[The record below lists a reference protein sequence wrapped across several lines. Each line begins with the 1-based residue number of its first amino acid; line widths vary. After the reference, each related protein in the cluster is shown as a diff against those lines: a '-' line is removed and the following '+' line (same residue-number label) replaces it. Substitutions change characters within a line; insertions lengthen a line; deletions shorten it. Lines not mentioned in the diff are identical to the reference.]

1 MESWHKSE
9 GFSFISQQNN
19 VENEREIVMKK
30 DKFNITGMSC
40 SACSAAVERNIKK
53 MEGISFVEVNLLANN
68 MQVEYDESKVNAED
82 MIAKIEKIGYG
93 ASLFVPEVKQDSKK
107 ATQTAL
113 QQQKDTQAA
122 EQKEMK
128 IRLWGSVLFMIPLM
142 YLSMGHMVNAPMPEF
157 LDGVQN
163 GVAFTL
169 SQFLLTLP
177 IVLLNKK
184 YFTGGFKGL
193 INKAPNMDSLV
204 ALGSTAALV
213 YGIFALYRISY
224 AVGNSQLEVAH
235 HYLHDLYFES
245 AAMILTL
252 ITVGKSLESI
262 SKGKTK
268 AAMEALMNLSPK
280 TAVLLDNGVE
290 KEVRL
295 EEVRVGDILAVKPGS
310 RVPVDGVVL
319 SGMSAVDESA
329 LTGESIPVE
338 KHVGDTVTGATL
350 NTGGYFTMQVT
361 KIGEDTALAKIIAL
375 VEEAGTSKA
384 PIAKLADK
392 ISGVFVPIVI
402 GLSILTLAGWLV
414 AGQSFEF
421 ALVRAIS
428 VLIISCPCA
437 LGLATPVAIMV
448 GTGVGAKHGILYK
461 NAEALENL
469 CHVEVMALDK
479 TGTITEGK
487 PVVTDMKAMAMGEND
502 LLAIAAA
509 LEAKSEHPIAIA
521 IIEKANE
528 MGVKTRNAEEF
539 QALSGLGIKAK
550 IDGKIYYAGNERL
563 MSRQGLTAESEKW
576 QTGKESAQAFAK
588 EGKTP
593 LYFADEQGLI
603 GMIAV
608 ADLPKESSRSAING
622 LQSEGIEVVMLTGD
636 NKETAEAIKAMVGV
650 NSVIAEVLPHEK
662 DDEVK
667 RLIAG
672 GKKTAMIGDGINDAP
687 ALARADVGIAIGAG
701 TDVALESADIVL
713 MKSDLYDA
721 YVAYELSAATL
732 RNIKMN
738 LFWAFFYNVIGI
750 PIAAGL
756 LYPINGIVLSPM
768 IGAAAMS
775 FSSVFV
781 VTNALRLNGFRVK
794 KG

>member
-1 MESWHKSE
+1 
-9 GFSFISQQNN
+9 
-19 VENEREIVMKK
+19 MKK

-53 MEGISFVEVNLLANN
+53 MEGVSFCEVNLLANN
-68 MQVEYDESKVNAED
+68 MQVEYDEAVVSAEE
-82 MIAKIEKIGYG
+82 MVAKIEKIGYG
-93 ASLFVPEVKQDSKK
+93 ASLDMPEEKK
-107 ATQTAL
+107 RGKKVAKTAL
-113 QQQKDTQAA
+113 QEQKDIQVA

-128 IRLWGSVLFMIPLM
+128 TRLWGSVLCMIPLM
-142 YLSMGHMVNAPMPEF
+142 YLSMGHMVNAPMPAF

-163 GVAFTL
+163 GAAFTF

-184 YFTGGFKGL
+184 YFVGGFKGL

-204 ALGSTAALV
+204 ALGSSAALI
-213 YGIFALYRISY
+213 YGIFAFYRISH
-224 AVGNSQLEVAH
+224 AIGNGQLEVAH

-280 TAVLLDNGVE
+280 TAILLVNGEE
-290 KEVRL
+290 KEILL
-295 EEVRVGDILAVKPGS
+295 EEVKIGDTLAVKPGS
-310 RVPVDGVVL
+310 RVPLDGVVL

-338 KHVGDTVTGATL
+338 KHAGDAVTGATL
-350 NTGGYFTMQVT
+350 NTSGYFTMQVT
-361 KIGEDTALAKIIAL
+361 KTGEDTALAKIIAL

-384 PIAKLADK
+384 PIAKLADQ
-392 ISGVFVPIVI
+392 ISGVFVPIVMGI
-402 GLSILTLAGWLV
+402 ALVTLIGWLM
-414 AGQSFEF
+414 AGQTFEF

-469 CHVEVMALDK
+469 CHIQVMAVDK

-487 PVVTDMKAMAMGEND
+487 PVVTDVKAFQMDEQN

-509 LEAKSEHPIAIA
+509 LEAKSEHPIALA
-521 IIEKANE
+521 IIDKAKASGI
-528 MGVKTRNAEEF
+528 MALNAEEF
-539 QALSGLGIKAK
+539 QALSGLGIQAK
-550 IDGKIYYAGNERL
+550 IEGKTYFAGNQRL
-563 MSRQGLTAESEKW
+563 MTEQGLAGENEKW
-576 QTGKESAQAFAK
+576 QSSKEFALNYAK
-588 EGKTP
+588 AGKTP

-608 ADLPKESSRSAING
+608 ADLPKESSKPAIAG
-622 LQSEGIEVVMLTGD
+622 LQAEGIEVVMLTGD
-636 NKETAEAIKAMVGV
+636 NKETAAAVKNMVGV
-650 NSVIAEVLPHEK
+650 DQVIAEVLPQDK
-662 DDEVK
+662 DSEVK
-667 RLIAG
+667 NLMAG

-750 PIAAGL
+750 PVAAGL
-756 LYPINGIVLSPM
+756 LYPINGLVLSPM

-781 VTNALRLNGFRVK
+781 VTNALRLNGFKVK
-794 KG
+794 GK

>member
-1 MESWHKSE
+1 
-9 GFSFISQQNN
+9 
-19 VENEREIVMKK
+19 MKK
-30 DKFNITGMSC
+30 DKFDITGMSC
-40 SACSAAVERNIKK
+40 SACSAAVERNVKK
-53 MEGISFVEVNLLANN
+53 MEGVTFCEVNLLANN
-68 MQVEYDESKVNAED
+68 MHVEYDESKVTPED
-82 MIAKIEKIGYG
+82 MVARIEKIGYG
-93 ASLFVPEVKQDSKK
+93 ASLIEAEEKK
-107 ATQTAL
+107 DKAKANSAL
-113 QQQKDTQAA
+113 QEQKDIQAA

-128 IRLWGSVLFMIPLM
+128 VRLWGSILFMIPLM
-142 YLSMGHMVNAPMPEF
+142 YVSMGHMINAPMPAF
-157 LDGVQN
+157 LDGVKN

-169 SQFLLTLP
+169 TQFLLTLP
-177 IVLLNKK
+177 IVILNKK
-184 YFTGGFKGL
+184 YFIGGFKGL
-193 INKAPNMDSLV
+193 VHKAPNMDSLV
-204 ALGSTAALV
+204 ALGSSAALI

-224 AVGNSQLEVAH
+224 AIGNDQMEIAH
-235 HYLHDLYFES
+235 LYLHDLYFES

-252 ITVGKSLESI
+252 ITLGKSLESI

-280 TAVLLDNGVE
+280 TATLLVNNEE
-290 KEVRL
+290 KEVLL
-295 EEVRVGDILAVKPGS
+295 EEVKVGNILAVKPGS
-310 RVPVDGVVL
+310 RVPLDGVVL

-350 NTGGYFTMQVT
+350 NTSGYFTMQVT
-361 KIGEDTALAKIIAL
+361 KVGEDTALAKIIAL
-375 VEEAGTSKA
+375 VEEAGSSKA

-402 GLSILTLAGWLV
+402 GIALVTLVGWLI
-414 AGQSFEF
+414 AGQTFEF

-469 CHVEVMALDK
+469 CHIQVMAMDK

-487 PVVTDMKAMAMGEND
+487 PKVTDVKAFAMTEEE
-502 LLAIAAA
+502 LLEIAAA
-509 LEAKSEHPIAIA
+509 LEAKSEHPIALA
-521 IIEKANE
+521 ILEKAKE
-528 MGVKTRNAEEF
+528 RETTPRSAYDF
-539 QALSGLGIKAK
+539 QALSGLGIKARVE
-550 IDGKIYYAGNERL
+550 DKIYFAGNERL
-563 MSRQGLTAESEKW
+563 MTNEGFINANQQRW
-576 QTGKESAQAFAK
+576 QTAKESAEKFAK

-593 LYFADEQGLI
+593 LFFAEESGLI

-608 ADLPKESSRSAING
+608 ADLPKESSKSAIAG
-622 LQSEGIEVVMLTGD
+622 LQSEGIAVVMLTGD
-636 NKETAEAIKAMVGV
+636 NKQTAEAVKDMVGV
-650 NSVIAEVLPHEK
+650 NQVIAEVLPQDK
-662 DDEVK
+662 DSEVLK
-667 RLIAG
+667 LMES

-721 YVAYELSAATL
+721 YVAYQLSGATL
-732 RNIKMN
+732 KNIKRN

-756 LYPINGIVLSPM
+756 LYPINGLLLSPM

-781 VTNALRLNGFRVK
+781 VTNALRLNGFKAKRM
-794 KG
+794 G